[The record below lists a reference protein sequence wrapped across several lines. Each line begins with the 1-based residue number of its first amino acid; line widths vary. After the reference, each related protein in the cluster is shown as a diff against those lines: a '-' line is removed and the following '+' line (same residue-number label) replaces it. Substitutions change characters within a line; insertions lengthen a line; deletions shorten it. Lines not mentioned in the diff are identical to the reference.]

1 MQNRLDGGEALLE
14 AFRGLKVDFVISS
27 PGSEWAPVWEA
38 VARQKTSGSA
48 GPRYIDVWHETLAID
63 IAIGYTLYTG
73 RMQAVLLHAGAGLLQ
88 GPCGIQGALLAEVPL
103 LVCSSE
109 AITYGE
115 RRGADPG
122 SQWYRNLSIVGGT
135 HGLVGGIVKWANQ
148 VGSVETLYEMA
159 KRAGELAQR
168 TPRGTVYLNIPVE
181 VLLDAWSPPRSKM
194 PVAAPA
200 RRVSP
205 PDEIA
210 RLADLVA
217 AADNPIVLT
226 ESAGRSPDAFHAL
239 VAFAEAFG
247 VPVIETQGTVCGNF
261 PKMHPLYLGSRL
273 EPFMTTS
280 DLVLLVVCR
289 APWYPPSNKPPRART
304 VVIDETPQRPHMV
317 HQVLFADLYLEGEIA
332 STLRAAAERAP
343 AKIDEARRIERID
356 RHAAAHRKLVA
367 DIEAAELKA
376 VGAEA
381 VTPVALIKALRD
393 NLPAET
399 IYVDETITH
408 SRVVQQH
415 LGLSEPQ
422 RYFYVQGGL
431 GQGIGVAI
439 GMKLAAPDKPVALFL
454 GDGTFLYNPVVQA
467 LGAARDNNTPVLIVI
482 FNNRKYLSMKFNHL
496 RAYPDGVAVKHDMF
510 HGVNLDT
517 QPPLHRFGEPFDMHC
532 VEVTKPSELIPAI
545 RAAAASVANGKTAI
559 LNVMLTT

>member
-1 MQNRLDGGEALLE
+1 MSNRLDGGEALLE
-14 AFRGLKVDFVISS
+14 AFRSLGIDYVISS
-27 PGSEWAPVWEA
+27 PGSEWAPIWEA
-38 VARQKTSGSA
+38 VARQKIEGNA
-48 GPRYIDVWHETLAID
+48 GPRYIDVWHETLAVD

-88 GPCGIQGALLAEVPL
+88 GTCGIHGALLAEVPL
-103 LVCSSE
+103 LICSAE

-115 RRGADPG
+115 RPSVDPG
-122 SQWYRNLSIVGGT
+122 SQWYRNLSIVGGP

-148 VGSVETLYEMA
+148 VGSVEVLYEMA

-168 TPRGTVYLNIPVE
+168 TPRGPVYLNVPVE
-181 VLLDAWSPPRSKM
+181 VLLDAWPLPPSKL

-200 RRVSP
+200 RRISP
-205 PDEIA
+205 PDEIEK
-210 RLADLVA
+210 LVDLIA
-217 AADNPIVLT
+217 AAENPVILT
-226 ESAGRSPDAFHAL
+226 ESAGRSAEAFHAL
-239 VAFAEAFG
+239 VGFAEAFG
-247 VPVIETQGTVCGNF
+247 IPVVETQGTVCGNF
-261 PKMHPLYLGSRL
+261 PRSHRLYLGSRI
-273 EPFMTTS
+273 EPFMATS
-280 DLVLLVVCR
+280 DLVLLVACR

-517 QPPLHRFGEPFDMHC
+517 QPSLHRFGEPFDMHC
-532 VEVTKPSELIPAI
+532 AEVTKPSELIPAI